1 MLSRVQTEWSWFSSY
16 DAVLWLQ
23 KANPDDR
30 TPTFQLALHRAKDVS
45 ASHTALPLRA
55 PGGTGSGE
63 RAKPGPTCPMPW
75 QCAEQQNRG
84 VPGAASAQG
93 ALGITQQMVPYSRFS
108 LLLPVSYPTAP
119 TSAFSRFYL
128 VVILPPPHGGQ
139 RAEQRHSGA
148 AGDRSPPSGAPPP
161 GTELRRTHRGAGR
174 VRCCLSVSRMEPTEA
189 FPSTE
194 GTRGVG
200 DALSAFPAPV
210 SLSSRCPERSFQLK
224 TGKEGGG
231 FEWDSAPPLRARSL
245 RSPRLSAAPAPGLRA
260 GSGCGAAF
268 VPAPWP
274 PPVPRAPQRRGDPT
288 GGAAS
293 AHPKG

>member
-1 MLSRVQTEWSWFSSY
+1 MIAHRHFSWRCTEPKMWQPLTLLCHWGLRGARGAGGGQSRAQRALCHGNVLSNKTGEFRGLHLLRERWASLGRWCLIPVFHCFFPFLT
-16 DAVLWLQ
+16 
-23 KANPDDR
+23 
-30 TPTFQLALHRAKDVS
+30 QL
-45 ASHTALPLRA
+45 P
-55 PGGTGSGE
+55 
-63 RAKPGPTCPMPW
+63 
-75 QCAEQQNRG
+75 
-84 VPGAASAQG
+84 
-93 ALGITQQMVPYSRFS
+93 
-108 LLLPVSYPTAP
+108 P
-119 TSAFSRFYL
+119 TSEFSRFYL
-128 VVILPPPHGGQ
+128 VVILPAPHGGQ

-174 VRCCLSVSRMEPTEA
+174 VRCCLSVSRMKPTEA

-194 GTRGVG
+194 GTRGVR

-260 GSGCGAAF
+260 GPGCGAAF

-274 PPVPRAPQRRGDPT
+274 PPVPRAPQCRGDPT